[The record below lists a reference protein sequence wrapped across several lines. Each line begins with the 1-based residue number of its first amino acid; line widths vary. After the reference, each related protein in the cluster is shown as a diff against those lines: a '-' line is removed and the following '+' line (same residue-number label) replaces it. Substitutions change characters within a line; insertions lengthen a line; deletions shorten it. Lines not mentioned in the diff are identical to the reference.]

1 MIDSNN
7 ISVMREN
14 IKTITSSLNA
24 TYDQPTDLLSS
35 VSIEAGGYGKI
46 GNLVVLDIRLNSTNN
61 IPTNTDVCTIPISG
75 IPSPYFIQVLDQNG
89 KKWRI
94 VGNKL
99 RTGEAIS
106 SGVSILSL
114 NYLSY
119 NS

>member
-24 TYDQPTDLLSS
+24 TYEQPTDLLSGVS
-35 VSIEAGGYGKI
+35 VEAGGYGKI

-61 IPTNTDVCTIPISG
+61 IPNNTDVCTIPISG
-75 IPSPYFIQVLDQNG
+75 IPIPYFIQVLDQNG

-94 VGNKL
+94 VGDKL
-99 RTGEAIS
+99 RTGEAIT

-119 NS
+119 L